1 MKVNE
6 KRVLKDEN
14 GNDVEAVV
22 KTEKS
27 LKEVGKETLEK
38 HPKLTKWG
46 KRVGRSCAV
55 AAAFVC
61 GMLVAK
67 SCETNHRGGSQIN
80 ELPPVSEPETQIE
93 GPIDDEPAV
102 VSVEETQ

>member
-6 KRVLKDEN
+6 KKVLKDEN

-38 HPKLTKWG
+38 HPNLTKWG
-46 KRVGRSCAV
+46 KRVGRTCAI

-67 SCETNHRGGSQIN
+67 SSSSNVRDTAQIN
-80 ELPPVSEPETQIE
+80 DLPPVSEPETTQIE

-102 VSVEETQ
+102 ESVEEQ

>member
-6 KRVLKDEN
+6 KKILKDEN

-46 KRVGRSCAV
+46 KRVGRTCAV

-61 GMLVAK
+61 GVLVAK
-67 SCETNHRGGSQIN
+67 SSSGPRGGAQIN

-102 VSVEETQ
+102 ESVEAQ